1 MPDPIADT
9 SPLQYLHRLGLLDL
23 LRQQYGTV
31 TVPEAVVREIET
43 GAAQGADVPEISTVP
58 WIQVEAVT
66 GSSLQQVAT
75 SLGRGERE
83 VIGLALAKLDPLV
96 ILDDAE
102 ARREA
107 RRLSIRFTGV
117 LGILLKARQDGMVS
131 QLAPLLDALQRDG
144 FYLDVG
150 TRSHVLQLAGEIP

>member
-1 MPDPIADT
+1 MPEVIADT

-23 LRQQYGTV
+23 LRQQSGTV
-31 TVPEAVVREIET
+31 TVPEAVVREMKA
-43 GAAQGADVPEISTVP
+43 GAAQGADVPDISTAP

-66 GSSLQQVAT
+66 GGSLQQVAT

-83 VIGLALAKLDPLV
+83 VIALALAKPDPLV

-107 RRLSIRFTGV
+107 QRLSVRFTGV
-117 LGILLKARQDGMVS
+117 LGILLKARQNGNVG
-131 QLAPLLDALQRDG
+131 QVAPLLDDLQRYG
-144 FYLDVG
+144 FYLDAG
-150 TRSHVLQLAGEIP
+150 TRTDVLQLAGESP